1 MGWIFSV
8 AKDILQGLLLF
19 WCPCGRI
26 SRRSYVRF
34 YVFVWMAGIIL
45 AIWSAVTKNDYLE
58 SFLLLLI
65 IWLCVAFFMAAV
77 RRGHDLGYSGWYT
90 LGHFWRFSEYLRLLG
105 QTEGNPSPNDYG
117 PPMTD

>member
-1 MGWIFSV
+1 M
-8 AKDILQGLLLF
+8 
-19 WCPCGRI
+19 
-26 SRRSYVRF
+26 
-34 YVFVWMAGIIL
+34 
-45 AIWSAVTKNDYLE
+45 AIWSAGTKNDSLE